1 MKVRLAT
8 ADDDAA
14 IARLLESTAM
24 PGPLRLASSCRP
36 SFFAAL
42 RVTGD
47 DAVVAVAEDG
57 DGIAGL
63 GVATRRQIYLNGTP
77 VVARY
82 LSGMRVA
89 PRARGSP
96 AVARGFELLRRELS
110 ARPADLTLTSILDGN
125 TAATRLLTNRHAA
138 LPAYDRWQG
147 CTTRVIATRGGPP
160 PDSSVTAPEAD
171 ELAAFLATH
180 GPRRN
185 GFPVCRVGDFNGTDD
200 SPFPGLRVDDFLAL
214 RDPSGRLAGVL
225 GCWDTRRYRQT
236 LVAGYAPALRIARPC
251 FNVLAGLMGK
261 PRLPAPGTEL
271 PLAFVTL
278 ALVASDAPGGL
289 RVLLDAARGWAR
301 VRGLDYLA
309 CALPPD
315 DPLAAAFGGLPCR
328 EIHSTI
334 FRVRFGRTTAGL
346 QPDGR
351 PAHFEAAML

>member
-14 IARLLESTAM
+14 IARLLESTPM

-42 RVTGD
+42 RVEGD
-47 DAVVAVAEDG
+47 EPVVAVAEDG

-63 GVATRRQIYLNGTP
+63 GVVTRRAIYLNGTP
-77 VVARY
+77 AVARY
-82 LSGMRVA
+82 LSCLRVA

-110 ARPADLTLTSILDGN
+110 ARPADLTITSILDGN
-125 TAATRLLTNRHAA
+125 TAATRLLTSRRTT

-147 CTTRVIATRGGPP
+147 CVTRVVATRDCAP
-160 PDSSVTAPEAD
+160 PDPSVTAPEAD

-185 GFPVCRVGDFNGTDD
+185 GFPVCRAGDLDGRDD
-200 SPFPGLRVDDFLAL
+200 SPFPGLRVDDFHAL
-214 RDPSGRLAGVL
+214 RDPSGGLAGVL

-236 LVAGYAPALRIARPC
+236 RVAGYARALRIARPC
-251 FNVLAGLMGK
+251 FNALAGLLGK
-261 PRLPAPGTEL
+261 PRLPAPGTVL

-278 ALVASDAPGGL
+278 ALIASDEPGRL
-289 RVLLDAARGWAR
+289 RVLLDAARARAR

-309 CALPPD
+309 YALPAE
-315 DPLAAAFGGLPCR
+315 DPLAAAFAGLPCR

-334 FRVRFGRTTAGL
+334 FRVRFGPTTTEPH
-346 QPDGR
+346 PDGR